1 MCSMNRVVKPEPS
14 AAWRTSRGRRFAGHR
29 EATVTARRREVE
41 IRSPHTGPA
50 GGVRLTVTREGIE
63 VFGWY
68 EGGVGVDDTLV
79 VPWDEVEKARCQ
91 VFASGT

>member
-41 IRSPHTGPA
+41 IRSPHA
-50 GGVRLTVTREGIE
+50 GGSGVRLTVTRKGIE

-68 EGGVGVDDTLV
+68 DGGVGVDDILV
-79 VPWDEVEKARCQ
+79 VPWDEVEKARRQ
-91 VFASGT
+91 VRDIGM